1 MTQAAS
7 TIRFTGQEWRACLAL
22 SMLYG
27 LRMLGLFLVFP
38 VLAAESQALQGG
50 DDPMWVGIAAG
61 IYGLSQALLQIP
73 FGAASDRYG
82 RRRVI
87 LIGLAIFAFGSV
99 VAALATSIV
108 GLAIGRALQGA
119 GAISAA
125 VTAFLADSTRE
136 EVRTR
141 AMAMIGATIGLAFA
155 LSLVMA
161 PVLSAMFGMS
171 GLFWLTAALVVM
183 AMIPVMRMAEPARRQ
198 TPEISFS
205 DIQRIVLRDG
215 QLMRLNLGIFMI
227 HMTQTAIFVVV
238 PLALIQMGLDL
249 HDHWMLYLPVVMASF
264 GLMLMPIVVGLGG
277 VAARIFHRI

>member
-155 LSLVMA
+155 LSLVIGPLLA
-161 PVLSAMFGMS
+161 DGSAGGHGDDS
-171 GLFWLTAALVVM
+171 RDANGRACPTAD
-183 AMIPVMRMAEPARRQ
+183 
-198 TPEISFS
+198 S
-205 DIQRIVLRDG
+205 RD
-215 QLMRLNLGIFMI
+215 FP
-227 HMTQTAIFVVV
+227 F
-238 PLALIQMGLDL
+238 
-249 HDHWMLYLPVVMASF
+249 
-264 GLMLMPIVVGLGG
+264 
-277 VAARIFHRI
+277 

>member
-99 VAALATSIV
+99 VAALATSI
-108 GLAIGRALQGA
+108 
-119 GAISAA
+119 
-125 VTAFLADSTRE
+125 
-136 EVRTR
+136 
-141 AMAMIGATIGLAFA
+141 
-155 LSLVMA
+155 
-161 PVLSAMFGMS
+161 FG
-171 GLFWLTAALVVM
+171 
-183 AMIPVMRMAEPARRQ
+183 
-198 TPEISFS
+198 
-205 DIQRIVLRDG
+205 
-215 QLMRLNLGIFMI
+215 RLN
-227 HMTQTAIFVVV
+227 T
-238 PLALIQMGLDL
+238 
-249 HDHWMLYLPVVMASF
+249 
-264 GLMLMPIVVGLGG
+264 
-277 VAARIFHRI
+277 

>member
-7 TIRFTGQEWRACLAL
+7 PIRFTGQEWRACLAL

-27 LRMLGLFLVFP
+27 LRMLGLFLIFP

-61 IYGLSQALLQIP
+61 VYGLTQALLQIP

-119 GAISAA
+119 GAI
-125 VTAFLADSTRE
+125 
-136 EVRTR
+136 
-141 AMAMIGATIGLAFA
+141 
-155 LSLVMA
+155 
-161 PVLSAMFGMS
+161 P
-171 GLFWLTAALVVM
+171 
-183 AMIPVMRMAEPARRQ
+183 
-198 TPEISFS
+198 
-205 DIQRIVLRDG
+205 LR
-215 QLMRLNLGIFMI
+215 
-227 HMTQTAIFVVV
+227 
-238 PLALIQMGLDL
+238 
-249 HDHWMLYLPVVMASF
+249 
-264 GLMLMPIVVGLGG
+264 
-277 VAARIFHRI
+277 

>member
-87 LIGLAIFAFGSV
+87 LIGLAISP
-99 VAALATSIV
+99 S
-108 GLAIGRALQGA
+108 
-119 GAISAA
+119 
-125 VTAFLADSTRE
+125 E
-136 EVRTR
+136 
-141 AMAMIGATIGLAFA
+141 
-155 LSLVMA
+155 
-161 PVLSAMFGMS
+161 VLSQH
-171 GLFWLTAALVVM
+171 WPQALL
-183 AMIPVMRMAEPARRQ
+183 AW
-198 TPEISFS
+198 
-205 DIQRIVLRDG
+205 
-215 QLMRLNLGIFMI
+215 
-227 HMTQTAIFVVV
+227 
-238 PLALIQMGLDL
+238 PLAGPCRAPAQFQL
-249 HDHWMLYLPVVMASF
+249 
-264 GLMLMPIVVGLGG
+264 
-277 VAARIFHRI
+277 R